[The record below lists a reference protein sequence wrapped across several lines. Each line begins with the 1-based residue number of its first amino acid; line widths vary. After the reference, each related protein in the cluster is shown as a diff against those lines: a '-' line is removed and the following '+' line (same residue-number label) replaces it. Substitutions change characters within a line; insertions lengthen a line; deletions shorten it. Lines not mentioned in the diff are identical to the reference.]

1 MDERNRREQG
11 EERVDPREAPEQI
24 EDLDVPGAESENV
37 KGGAEP
43 VHNYSFKQAWP
54 KKYS

>member
-1 MDERNRREQG
+1 MNERDG
-11 EERVDPREAPEQI
+11 KPEERPEEAEASETVD
-24 EDLDVPGAESENV
+24 DLDVPEGEAEDV

-54 KKYS
+54 TKYSG

>member
-1 MDERNRREQG
+1 MDERK
-11 EERVDPREAPEQI
+11 PEQHTEPDADRHEAL
-24 EDLDVPGAESENV
+24 EDLDVPEREGEDV

-54 KKYS
+54 KKYTG